1 MDYREMLGT
10 HLDADADITVSI
22 TDVPLHDANRYGLVT
37 SDATGRV
44 RRFEEKP
51 EHPESTM
58 ASMGIYVFSPD
69 YLLRALEADAVDP
82 NSKHDF
88 GGDILP
94 RAILDGARVYAHRFR
109 GYWRDIG
116 TVASYWK
123 AHMDLIE
130 EPSRV
135 PLRNPG
141 REIITR
147 ADVRAPATISSSAT
161 VQQSLISAG
170 STIRGTVKRSVI
182 SPGVVVEPG
191 AVVHESVLLPGVR
204 VGAGAFVHRAVVDQ
218 DSVVGASARVGDPWF
233 QAVTDAEIEG
243 RVAVIG
249 EGSWIAPG
257 SVVEPADVIPPF
269 SGHDD
274 AAPPSLAAAGES
286 RLRRAAREDDR
297 LRPLVRASS

>member
-1 MDYREMLGT
+1 
-10 HLDADADITVSI
+10 
-22 TDVPLHDANRYGLVT
+22 VPLHEANRYGLVT
-37 SDATGRV
+37 ADATGRV

-51 EHPESTM
+51 EHPQGTM

-69 YLLRALEADAVDP
+69 YLLRALEADVADP

-94 RAILDGARVYAHRFR
+94 RAILEGARVYGHQFR

-141 REIITR
+141 REIISR
-147 ADVRAPATISSSAT
+147 AEVLPPATISSSAT

-170 STIRGTVKRSVI
+170 ATIRGTVKRSVI

-218 DSVVGASARVGDPWF
+218 DSVIGASARVGDPWF
-233 QAVTDAEIEG
+233 QAATDAEVEG

-249 EGSWIAPG
+249 ERSWIAPG
-257 SVVEPADVIPPF
+257 SIVEPSDVIPPF

-274 AAPPSLAAAGES
+274 AAPPSLATASES
-286 RLRRAAREDDR
+286 SRRQRTRDDDR
-297 LRPLVRASS
+297 PRPMAVHAGS